1 MHPGATGYR
10 PDFGSYKEKSDMLKS
25 WGIYR
30 SDGGNVLTFLGVSSA
45 ISAESALDKTGRL
58 LPEEPD
64 RLFALKLTRPRFSR
78 HEIAAWLFCADDFRI
93 RSRAE
98 MMAAMSAEDGEIIVG
113 ISDALRKFFLERH
126 KLGEG

>member
-45 ISAESALDKTGRL
+45 ISAESALDKAGRL

-78 HEIAAWLFCADDFRI
+78 DEIAALLFCADDFRF
-93 RSRAE
+93 RSPAE
-98 MMAAMSAEDGEIIVG
+98 IMGSMSDEDHAIIGG

>member
-1 MHPGATGYR
+1 
-10 PDFGSYKEKSDMLKS
+10 MLKS

-45 ISAESALDKTGRL
+45 ISAESALDKAGRL
-58 LPEEPD
+58 LPEEPR

-78 HEIAAWLFCADDFRI
+78 HQIAAWLFADDFRI
-93 RSRAE
+93 RSRSE
-98 MMAAMSAEDGEIIVG
+98 MMAAISSEDGEIIVG